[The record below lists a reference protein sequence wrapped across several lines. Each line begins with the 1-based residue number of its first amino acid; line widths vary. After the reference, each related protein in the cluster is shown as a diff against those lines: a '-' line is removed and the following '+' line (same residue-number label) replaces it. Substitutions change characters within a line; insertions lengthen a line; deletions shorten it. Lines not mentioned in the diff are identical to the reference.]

1 MYINLHY
8 KCTRFH
14 EMREMNISFLSLV
27 GAFSIPTH
35 RFLVWPIRSAIIL
48 LTMHIESP
56 GLIGSGGCAV
66 FYTISR
72 FQNSVF
78 SRKETHRSS
87 LENRF
92 LTPNSVYQICTW
104 NLFHCPVSIYQIDSG
119 DRSTKSKPKT
129 KTCGLCGQTQ
139 NQTFEPLTFRSWKVA
154 DKAHPPQQNQT
165 SK

>member
-56 GLIGSGGCAV
+56 GLIGRGGCAV

-78 SRKETHRSS
+78 KERNTSFKSGKQVSDTKFRLS
-87 LENRF
+87 
-92 LTPNSVYQICTW
+92 
-104 NLFHCPVSIYQIDSG
+104 NLHLKPVSLPCFDLSNRLRG
-119 DRSTKSKPKT
+119 PKH
-129 KTCGLCGQTQ
+129 KI
-139 NQTFEPLTFRSWKVA
+139 
-154 DKAHPPQQNQT
+154 
-165 SK
+165 

>member
-27 GAFSIPTH
+27 GACSIPTH

-78 SRKETHRSS
+78 QGKKHI
-87 LENRF
+87 
-92 LTPNSVYQICTW
+92 VQVW
-104 NLFHCPVSIYQIDSG
+104 
-119 DRSTKSKPKT
+119 KT
-129 KTCGLCGQTQ
+129 G
-139 NQTFEPLTFRSWKVA
+139 F
-154 DKAHPPQQNQT
+154 
-165 SK
+165 